1 MNSRAGNHNSPTGS
15 QACAACKYQRRRCAP
30 DCPLAPY
37 FPPHHQK
44 DFLNAH
50 KLFGVSNILKI
61 IKNLSPTDKPIAMG
75 SIIFEANARANDP
88 VGGSYRIL
96 STLHRQIAHYKAERD
111 LVLQQLAI
119 CRATLANPAA
129 LTTHAAQN
137 IGLDPLAMYGLS
149 HFPTEEQEQCGVVP
163 DAYQD
168 YSNVHPVHS
177 INKEASTSSSLSED
191 IKPLLVFDEKEA
203 AGFDAKDSVQCSDMK
218 DLDSVQQDQD
228 QQDLKGA
235 ASLFSLTNL
244 EG

>member
-119 CRATLANPAA
+119 CRATLANPP
-129 LTTHAAQN
+129 THAAQN

-149 HFPTEEQEQCGVVP
+149 HFPTDEQEQCGVVP

-203 AGFDAKDSVQCSDMK
+203 AGFDAKDSVQCRFVYTF
-218 DLDSVQQDQD
+218 SVIDVF
-228 QQDLKGA
+228 GYTIIA
-235 ASLFSLTNL
+235 IIR
-244 EG
+244 